1 MANIKHRRELSDT
14 TLAMLFIAPLIIFLF
29 GIIIYPMATS
39 LYSSFSIVKLS
50 PYQINF
56 AGLLNYANIFS
67 DQYFYHSLLV
77 SARFVAEVVA
87 ITTGLS
93 LGIALFLNETLP
105 FRGVIRAIIL
115 LPYALSEFTT
125 AYSWRWFLSSDWGL
139 LNGIL
144 YRLGLIKEYIWFV
157 NYEHSVEWMAVAY
170 SWHIVPLCAFFM
182 LAGLQTIPEQLYM
195 QAKIDGIGPV
205 GRFTKITL
213 PFIKYAVLITLVLST
228 FFAATTADIVILMT
242 GGGPGISSTTLTYYI
257 YVVVF
262 KSFNLGYGAAISWLL
277 IAIVIVL
284 ATLYFTFLTRTGRA
298 R

>member
-1 MANIKHRRELSDT
+1 MAKVRHRRELSDT

-29 GIIIYPMATS
+29 GIVIYPMATS

-93 LGIALFLNETLP
+93 LGIALFLNEVLP
-105 FRGVIRAIIL
+105 FRGIIRAIIL

-144 YRLGLIKEYIWFV
+144 YRLGLIKDYIWFV

-182 LAGLQTIPEQLYM
+182 LAGLQTIPETLYM
-195 QAKIDGIGPV
+195 QAKIDGIGPI

-257 YVVVF
+257 YVAVF
-262 KSFNLGYGAAISWLL
+262 KSFNLGYGAAISWFL
-277 IAIVIVL
+277 IAIVLVL
-284 ATLYFTFLTRTGRA
+284 ATLYFLFLTKIGRTR
-298 R
+298 